1 MLLGVIDQE
10 QNFRIYLRVDIWSIL
25 MNLVDHSEELPQC
38 VDGTLQSGFPA
49 GVFSVWKQRAVS
61 WQRGQG
67 EQAGTLRELARKVI
81 DMSCRMGYY

>member
-38 VDGTLQSGFPA
+38 VDGTLRAGFPA
-49 GVFSVWKQRAVS
+49 EVFNVWK
-61 WQRGQG
+61 
-67 EQAGTLRELARKVI
+67 
-81 DMSCRMGYY
+81 